1 MSKEEIRVN
10 VTNGGQATIHPQI
23 LIDNIPLGVFVSDL
37 AGRVHHMNRR
47 AAAMTGYT
55 EQNVVGRSVLE
66 FVESEDLDFLASS
79 LIHGAD
85 YAGQVMGP
93 IRLRYRAA
101 DGSTQWTECWAYE
114 CPPEFGIDGYIVT
127 MSTESVTDNLSNAV
141 RDIASGE
148 PLDRSLLSVA
158 RAVNGYPL
166 VADGTV
172 MTRRGERLDL
182 VGNWPF
188 AERQFVDEVSM
199 PWHTVMT
206 SATPLDLDVAA
217 LPEPARSR
225 ASDAGYRS
233 IWIRPVVT
241 QSQNLAAVFVAWRY
255 EPGFASPNQERHLD
269 ETVGVARLAF
279 DHDEHRAQLQ
289 RAALTDHLTGLGN
302 RVLLARH
309 LEDIDDGSFTALYID
324 LDRFKLVNDNHGH
337 DVGDSLLAAAAQRV
351 LSAVRSSDAVFR
363 MGGDEFV
370 ILSRLPSGGSDAE
383 QPSGELAQ
391 RVVDL
396 LSEPFIIGGQTL
408 RIGASVG
415 LALRQHDEVPDHV
428 IRRADRALLEAKR
441 AGKSRWC
448 SADRPDPALQRV

>member
-1 MSKEEIRVN
+1 MN
-10 VTNGGQATIHPQI
+10 VTDGGEATIHPQL
-23 LIDNIPLGVFVSDL
+23 LIDSLPLGVFVSDL
-37 AGRVHHMNRR
+37 VGTVHHMNRR
-47 AAAMTGYT
+47 AAAMTGYA
-55 EQNVVGRSVLE
+55 EENVVGRSILD
-66 FVESEDLDFLASS
+66 FVVSEDLDFMARS
-79 LIHGAD
+79 LTHGGD
-85 YAGQVMGP
+85 YPGQVMGP
-93 IRLRYRAA
+93 VRLRYRAA

-114 CPPEFGIDGYIVT
+114 CPPSFGVDGYIVT

-141 RDIASGE
+141 LDIASGE
-148 PLDRSLLSVA
+148 SLDRSLVSVA
-158 RAVNGYPL
+158 RAVNAYPL

-172 MTRRGERLDL
+172 VTRQGERLEL

-188 AERQFVDEVSM
+188 ADRQFVDDVSM

-206 SATPLDLDVAA
+206 SAAPLDLDVAE
-217 LPEPARSR
+217 LPEPARSA

-241 QSQNLAAVFVAWRY
+241 QSQKLAAVFVAWRY

-279 DHDEHRAQLQ
+279 DHEEYRAQLQ
-289 RAALTDHLTGLGN
+289 HAALTDHLTGLGN

-309 LEDIDDGSFTALYID
+309 LEDINDGAFTALYID
-324 LDRFKLVNDNHGH
+324 LDGFKLVNDNHGH
-337 DVGDSLLAAAAQRV
+337 DVGDSLLTATAQRV

-370 ILSRLPSGGSDAE
+370 ILSRLPADRSGAE
-383 QPSGELAQ
+383 QLSGELAQ

-396 LSEPFIIGGQTL
+396 LGEPFILSGQTL

-415 LALRQHDEVPDHV
+415 IALRQHDEVPGHV

-448 SADRPDPALQRV
+448 SADRPDPALHRV

>member
-1 MSKEEIRVN
+1 MN
-10 VTNGGQATIHPQI
+10 VTDGGKATIHPQS
-23 LIDNIPLGVFVSDL
+23 LIDSLPLGVFVSDL
-37 AGRVHHMNRR
+37 VGIVHHMNRR
-47 AAAMTGYT
+47 AAAMTGYA
-55 EQNVVGRSVLE
+55 EENVVGRSILD
-66 FVESEDLDFLASS
+66 FVVSEDLDFMTRS
-79 LIHGAD
+79 LTHGGD
-85 YAGQVMGP
+85 YPGQVMGP
-93 IRLRYRAA
+93 VRLRYRAA

-114 CPPEFGIDGYIVT
+114 CPPSFGIKGYIVT

-148 PLDRSLLSVA
+148 SLDRSLVSVA
-158 RAVNGYPL
+158 RAVNAYPL

-172 MTRRGERLDL
+172 VTRQGERLEL

-188 AERQFVDEVSM
+188 ADRQFVDDVSM
-199 PWHTVMT
+199 PWHSVMT
-206 SATPLDLDVAA
+206 SAAPLDLDVAA
-217 LPEPARSR
+217 LPEPARSA

-241 QSQNLAAVFVAWRY
+241 QSQKLAAVFVAWRY
-255 EPGFASPNQERHLD
+255 EPGFASPNQERHLE

-279 DHDEHRAQLQ
+279 DHEEYRAQLQ
-289 RAALTDHLTGLGN
+289 YAALTDHLTGLGN
-302 RVLLARH
+302 RVLLERH
-309 LEDIDDGSFTALYID
+309 LEDINDGAFTALYID
-324 LDRFKLVNDNHGH
+324 LDGFKLVNDNHGH
-337 DVGDSLLAAAAQRV
+337 DVGDSLLTAAAQRV

-370 ILSRLPSGGSDAE
+370 ILSRLPADRSGAE
-383 QPSGELAQ
+383 QLSGELAQ

-396 LSEPFIIGGQTL
+396 LGEPFIISGQTL

-415 LALRQHDEVPDHV
+415 IALRQHDEVPDHV

-448 SADRPDPALQRV
+448 SADRPDAALHRV